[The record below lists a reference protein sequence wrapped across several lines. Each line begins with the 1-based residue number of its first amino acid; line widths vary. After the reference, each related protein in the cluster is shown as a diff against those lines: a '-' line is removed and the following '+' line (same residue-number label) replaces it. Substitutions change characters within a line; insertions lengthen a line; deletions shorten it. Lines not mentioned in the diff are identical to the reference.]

1 MNVFDY
7 NKLMLLDPLL
17 DYPTSSPADVKFHK
31 QFGVFFNGMAIFFV
45 AILVLMT
52 WDINDSWWDHVVKV
66 PPIAGGVWCSMF
78 ALGMALQF
86 FQSRSIDNQPE
97 IHKKIKKGSGRN
109 RMPRIE
115 YGGKKPFKD
124 DFAKKVLDT
133 LMQEIG
139 SGICAADGYEIVSAL
154 LPFKARLFN
163 SNYERKSLTHWLYY
177 YYRNNF
183 LEFDPDSM
191 AKKSNRGDDL
201 VKQGT
206 DSKIEKIRDIIDRL
220 SREE

>member
-1 MNVFDY
+1 MTVFDY

-52 WDINDSWWDHVVKV
+52 WDINDSWWDHVVKL

-78 ALGMALQF
+78 ALGMVLQF

-97 IHKKIKKGSGRN
+97 IHKKIKKESGRK

-115 YGGKKPFKD
+115 YGEDPFED
-124 DFAKKVLDT
+124 TFAKKVLDT
-133 LMQEIG
+133 LMQELG
-139 SGICAADGYEIVSAL
+139 LGICAADGYEIVSAL
-154 LPFKARLFN
+154 LPFNDMLFK
-163 SNYERKSLTHWLYY
+163 SNYERNSLTHWLFY
-177 YYRNNF
+177 YYRNHF
-183 LEFDPDSM
+183 SEFAPDSM
-191 AKKSNRGDDL
+191 AKSNRDEDL
-201 VKQGT
+201 IQKGT
-206 DSKIEKIRDIIDRL
+206 EGYTQRIRDIVDRL
-220 SREE
+220 KRKE